1 MVGEK
6 LNTTP
11 DINKRISSNN
21 YLLENSTFNMIRIYS
36 LNLAIRFSNGF
47 IESNKYLY
55 YAHG

>member
-1 MVGEK
+1 MVGKK

-11 DINKRISSNN
+11 NINKRTSSNN
-21 YLLENSTFNMIRIYS
+21 YLLENSTFNMHIKKC
-36 LNLAIRFSNGF
+36 GF